1 MQKANFFFCI
11 TFFTSHDTDKLRHSH
26 TQRER
31 ECERE
36 REKERE
42 KIHTYTDTDIMEGGH
57 QMEDDVERAA
67 NANNNS
73 VLLEEDDF
81 LTGFEKNIPVELV
94 QTLKTSSFT
103 QKLFVGVLVFNHL
116 VYWFVPNSQDF
127 LALIPD
133 KTIPTHF
140 WNVFSA
146 GYFETNPLNLLFSC
160 FMLIFIGKFVEASWD
175 AVEFCKFILVTNACI
190 GATTFVIMF
199 ILYVVTR
206 DQYFLF
212 AKISGF
218 HGVIAALLVALL
230 QLSPDECVAFNLPK
244 WIPSFA
250 HPPQSVRNK
259 HLILMY
265 VSCTLGWCIFRGAEH
280 HSFGIW
286 LFDII
291 GATMAWTYL
300 RFFQQIKGREGYG
313 DSSPLFAF
321 HMLFPPGIRYVVLK
335 FISTPLYYVFCN
347 ARARE
352 EAALEGE
359 NSTTYSSTKSN
370 NVLSK
375 ILHFKKNTMTTT
387 TPSPPTTGDGADN
400 ADDPEMKRKNELAE
414 RATKLVEQRML
425 NSSSA

>member
-1 MQKANFFFCI
+1 MTMESEQQM
-11 TFFTSHDTDKLRHSH
+11 DTEY
-26 TQRER
+26 ER
-31 ECERE
+31 S
-36 REKERE
+36 
-42 KIHTYTDTDIMEGGH
+42 
-57 QMEDDVERAA
+57 V
-67 NANNNS
+67 NADNNS
-73 VLLEEDDF
+73 VLLATEEEDF
-81 LTGFEKNIPVELV
+81 ISEVEKNIPVELLH
-94 QTLKTSSFT
+94 TLKTSSFT
-103 QKLFVGVLVFNHL
+103 QKFFVGVLVFNHL
-116 VYWFVPNSQDF
+116 VYWFVPNSENF

-175 AVEFCKFILVTNACI
+175 AVEFCKFIVITNASI
-190 GATTFVIMF
+190 GASTFVIMF
-199 ILYVVTR
+199 ILYVITR

-218 HGVIAALLVALL
+218 HGVIAALLIALL

-250 HPPQSVRNK
+250 HPPQSLRNK

-265 VSCTLGWCIFRGAEH
+265 VSCTLGWCIYRGAEH

-313 DSSPLFAF
+313 DNSPFFAF

-352 EAALEGE
+352 QAALARDS
-359 NSTTYSSTKSN
+359 STYNSSTKSSR
-370 NVLSK
+370 VLSK
-375 ILHFKKNTMTTT
+375 ILNFKRNAPTTSPASDAELATTMTTNDSASDT
-387 TPSPPTTGDGADN
+387 N
-400 ADDPEMKRKNELAE
+400 DPETKRKNELAE
-414 RATKLVEQRML
+414 RAKKLVEERML

>member
-1 MQKANFFFCI
+1 MTMESEQQM
-11 TFFTSHDTDKLRHSH
+11 DTEY
-26 TQRER
+26 ER
-31 ECERE
+31 S
-36 REKERE
+36 
-42 KIHTYTDTDIMEGGH
+42 
-57 QMEDDVERAA
+57 V
-67 NANNNS
+67 NADNNS
-73 VLLEEDDF
+73 VLLATEEEDF
-81 LTGFEKNIPVELV
+81 ISEVEKNIPVELLH
-94 QTLKTSSFT
+94 TLKTSSFT
-103 QKLFVGVLVFNHL
+103 QKFFVGVLVFNHL
-116 VYWFVPNSQDF
+116 VYWFVPNSENF

-175 AVEFCKFILVTNACI
+175 AVEFCKFIVITNASI
-190 GATTFVIMF
+190 GASTFVIMF
-199 ILYVVTR
+199 ILYVITR

-218 HGVIAALLVALL
+218 HGVIAALLIALL

-250 HPPQSVRNK
+250 HPPQSLRNK

-265 VSCTLGWCIFRGAEH
+265 VSCTLGWCIYRGAEH

-313 DSSPLFAF
+313 DNSPFFAF

-352 EAALEGE
+352 EAALARDS
-359 NSTTYSSTKSN
+359 STYNSSTKSSH
-370 NVLSK
+370 VLSK
-375 ILHFKKNTMTTT
+375 ILNFKRNAPTTSPASDAELATTMTTNDSASDT
-387 TPSPPTTGDGADN
+387 N
-400 ADDPEMKRKNELAE
+400 DPETKRKNELAE
-414 RATKLVEQRML
+414 RAKKLVEERML

>member
-1 MQKANFFFCI
+1 MESGGRVGNDDIEQTANY
-11 TFFTSHDTDKLRHSH
+11 
-26 TQRER
+26 
-31 ECERE
+31 
-36 REKERE
+36 EK
-42 KIHTYTDTDIMEGGH
+42 
-57 QMEDDVERAA
+57 
-67 NANNNS
+67 S
-73 VLLEEDDF
+73 VLLSTTEEDDF
-81 LTGFEKNIPVELV
+81 LSDVEKNIPVELM

-103 QKLFVGVLVFNHL
+103 QKFFVGVLVFNHL

-175 AVEFCKFILVTNACI
+175 PVEFCKFIVVTNACI

-199 ILYVVTR
+199 VLYVVTR

-218 HGVIAALLVALL
+218 HGVIAALLIALL
-230 QLSPDECVAFNLPK
+230 QLSPDDCVAFNLPN
-244 WIPSFA
+244 WIPKFA

-321 HMLFPPGIRYVVLK
+321 HMLFPPGVRYVVLK

-352 EAALEGE
+352 EAALARES
-359 NSTTYSSTKSN
+359 STNSSTKSS

-375 ILHFKKNTMTTT
+375 ILNLRKNAYLTQSKTTPVSDANSTTT
-387 TPSPPTTGDGADN
+387 SPSTTGDDGSDK
-400 ADDPEMKRKNELAE
+400 ADDSETKRKNELAE
-414 RATKLVEQRML
+414 RAKKLVEQRML

>member
-1 MQKANFFFCI
+1 VTMESEQQM
-11 TFFTSHDTDKLRHSH
+11 DTEY
-26 TQRER
+26 ER
-31 ECERE
+31 S
-36 REKERE
+36 
-42 KIHTYTDTDIMEGGH
+42 
-57 QMEDDVERAA
+57 V
-67 NANNNS
+67 NADNNS
-73 VLLEEDDF
+73 VLLATEEEDF
-81 LTGFEKNIPVELV
+81 ISEVEKNIPVELLH
-94 QTLKTSSFT
+94 TLKTSSFT
-103 QKLFVGVLVFNHL
+103 QKFFVGVLVFNHL
-116 VYWFVPNSQDF
+116 VYWFVPNSENF

-175 AVEFCKFILVTNACI
+175 AVEFCKFIVITNASI
-190 GATTFVIMF
+190 GALTFVIMF
-199 ILYVVTR
+199 ILYVITR

-218 HGVIAALLVALL
+218 HGVIAALLIALL

-250 HPPQSVRNK
+250 HPPQSLRNK

-313 DSSPLFAF
+313 DNSPLFAF

-352 EAALEGE
+352 EAALARDSSTY
-359 NSTTYSSTKSN
+359 NSSSTKSSH
-370 NVLSK
+370 VLSK
-375 ILHFKKNTMTTT
+375 ILNFKRNAPTTSPALDAESASTMTTN
-387 TPSPPTTGDGADN
+387 DN
-400 ADDPEMKRKNELAE
+400 ASDTSDPETKRKNELAE
-414 RATKLVEQRML
+414 RAKKLVEERML